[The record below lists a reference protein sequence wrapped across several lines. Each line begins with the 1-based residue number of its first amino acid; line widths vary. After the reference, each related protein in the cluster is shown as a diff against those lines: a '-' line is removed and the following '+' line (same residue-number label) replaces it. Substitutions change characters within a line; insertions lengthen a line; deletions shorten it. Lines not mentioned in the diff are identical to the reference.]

1 MGTLGFAL
9 FVVLA
14 VRMALVIV
22 VALFPAFAMV
32 LTIAVLLGLGVAAVT
47 VAITLGGR
55 GFGFT
60 AALKDEGSRS
70 DPQCKDDGNGDQVLF
85 ADDGFAGV
93 HGHFQFCVAIR
104 RGPVEPP
111 SRRSTSAAAR
121 CASPSALRYWDLAV
135 K

>member
-55 GFGFT
+55 CFGFT
-60 AALKDEGSRS
+60 ATLKDENSRS
-70 DPQCKDDGNGDQVLF
+70 APS
-85 ADDGFAGV
+85 ARTTAM
-93 HGHFQFCVAIR
+93 AIKCFLLMMDLL
-104 RGPVEPP
+104 VFMVIF
-111 SRRSTSAAAR
+111 S
-121 CASPSALRYWDLAV
+121 SALRSGVDR
-135 K
+135 